1 MTDYYPDAITTA
13 AEQITLGFNVAPGG
27 DVSLTL
33 FAVCTSPVGPIR
45 VNISPEQAA
54 ELYRSLHGIHNLSPQ
69 QADLLADVIANAT
82 KKEN

>member
-13 AEQITLGFNVAPGG
+13 AEQITLGFNVVPGG

-45 VNISPEQAA
+45 INISPEQAA
-54 ELYRSLHGIHNLSPQ
+54 DLYRSLHNLDALSPQ
-69 QADLLADVIANAT
+69 QIGYLSDVVAAAA